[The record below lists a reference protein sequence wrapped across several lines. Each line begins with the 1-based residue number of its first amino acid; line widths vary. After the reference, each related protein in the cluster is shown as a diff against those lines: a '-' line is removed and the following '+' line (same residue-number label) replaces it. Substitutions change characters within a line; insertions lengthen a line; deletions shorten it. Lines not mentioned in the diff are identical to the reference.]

1 MSGVLVTMEA
11 VVAAFGTR
19 TLLDGVSLGI
29 GTGERIGVVGRNGAG
44 KSTLLTLLAG
54 QTRPDS
60 GRIVQ
65 AGSVRVGLLAQDD
78 RLAPTATVRQAVV
91 GDVPDHVWAA
101 DPRRRSVL
109 AGLGL
114 LDRLDA
120 VVGRSSGGE
129 RRRIAL
135 AALLVD
141 DIDLLILDEPTN
153 HLDVEGVAWLASH
166 LRSWRGGLLV
176 ATHDRWFLD
185 EVCER
190 VWEVVDGRVD
200 AYDGGYSAYVLA
212 RAERTRQADAAESRR
227 QNLLRKELAWLRRGP
242 PARTSKPRFRIEA
255 ANVLIADEPPARDT
269 LGLRTFAA
277 SRLGKDVY
285 DVEDVTLRLGGRALL
300 TNVTW
305 RLGPGDRVGLVG
317 VNGSGKTTLMRL
329 LMGQVNPDAGSVRVG
344 RSVRPAMLSQE
355 IRELAPDLRAL
366 EAVEQAGRVLEVGR
380 GREVTAGQLLEQF
393 GLPSARQWTRVG
405 DLSGGERRRL
415 QLLRLLMERPNVLL
429 LDEPTN
435 DLDTDTLTAL
445 EDVLDS
451 WPGTIVTVSHDRY
464 FLERT
469 CDTIFAMLGDGS
481 LVMLPGGVDEY
492 LSRRQLVTTQAGTA
506 GATGSTAGT
515 SATTTAGTGTGTGSS
530 ASGGGS
536 LSAGQARVARK
547 ELTRLERVL
556 ERLARRESAL
566 HTALAEAATDHQRL
580 LALDTELR
588 EVVAE
593 KARTEDAW
601 LTVASDLEDA

>member
-1 MSGVLVTMEA
+1 MNGVLVTMEA

-54 QTRPDS
+54 QARPDA
-60 GRIVQ
+60 GRIVR

-78 RLAPTATVRQAVV
+78 RLAPSATVRQAVV

-166 LRSWRGGLLV
+166 LQSWRGGLLV

-212 RAERTRQADAAESRR
+212 RAERARQVDAAESRR

-255 ANVLIADEPPARDT
+255 ANALIADEPPARDT

-329 LMGQVNPDAGSVRVG
+329 LTGQVGPDAGTVRVG

-355 IRELAPDLRAL
+355 IRELDPDLRAL

-435 DLDTDTLTAL
+435 DLDTDTLAAL

-451 WPGTIVTVSHDRY
+451 WPGTIVAISHDRY

-492 LSRRQLVTTQAGTA
+492 LSRRELATTQAGTA
-506 GATGSTAGT
+506 GA
-515 SATTTAGTGTGTGSS
+515 AGTGTTVDSGAGSG
-530 ASGGGS
+530 ATAGAGAGS
-536 LSAGQARVARK
+536 LSAGQVRVARK
-547 ELTRLERVL
+547 ELTRLERAL
-556 ERLARRESAL
+556 ERLARRETAL
-566 HTALAEAATDHQRL
+566 HAALAEAATDHQRL
-580 LALDTELR
+580 LALDAELR

-593 KARTEDAW
+593 KARTEEAW

>member
-1 MSGVLVTMEA
+1 
-11 VVAAFGTR
+11 
-19 TLLDGVSLGI
+19 
-29 GTGERIGVVGRNGAG
+29 
-44 KSTLLTLLAG
+44 
-54 QTRPDS
+54 
-60 GRIVQ
+60 
-65 AGSVRVGLLAQDD
+65 
-78 RLAPTATVRQAVV
+78 
-91 GDVPDHVWAA
+91 
-101 DPRRRSVL
+101 
-109 AGLGL
+109 
-114 LDRLDA
+114 
-120 VVGRSSGGE
+120 
-129 RRRIAL
+129 
-135 AALLVD
+135 
-141 DIDLLILDEPTN
+141 
-153 HLDVEGVAWLASH
+153 
-166 LRSWRGGLLV
+166 
-176 ATHDRWFLD
+176 LD

-212 RAERTRQADAAESRR
+212 RAERARQVDAAESRR

-255 ANVLIADEPPARDT
+255 ANALIADEPPARDT

-329 LMGQVNPDAGSVRVG
+329 LTGQVGPDAGTVRVG

-355 IRELAPDLRAL
+355 IRELDPDLRAL

-435 DLDTDTLTAL
+435 DLDTDTLAAL

-451 WPGTIVTVSHDRY
+451 WPGTIVAISHDRY

-492 LSRRQLVTTQAGTA
+492 LSRRELATTQAGTA
-506 GATGSTAGT
+506 GA
-515 SATTTAGTGTGTGSS
+515 AGTGTTVDSGAGSG
-530 ASGGGS
+530 ATAGAGAGS
-536 LSAGQARVARK
+536 LSAGQVRVARK
-547 ELTRLERVL
+547 ELTRLERAL
-556 ERLARRESAL
+556 ERLARRETAL
-566 HTALAEAATDHQRL
+566 HAALAEAATDHQRL
-580 LALDTELR
+580 LALDAELR

-593 KARTEDAW
+593 KARTEEAW